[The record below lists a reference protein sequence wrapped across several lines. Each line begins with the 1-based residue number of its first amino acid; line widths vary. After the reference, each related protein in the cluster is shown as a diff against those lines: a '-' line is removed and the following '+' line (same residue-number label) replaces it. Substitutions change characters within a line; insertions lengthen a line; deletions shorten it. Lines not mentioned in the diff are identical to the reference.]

1 MLFFKNKNLQ
11 QKFESVKIM
20 IRRKWRRSAK
30 WQRIGVTV
38 LAMAAIGA
46 VLAAVVLRFM
56 PLHNPK
62 WDKPL
67 ANATAESYRKQLP
80 ALKAKAEND
89 KDAGAIRDFAIA
101 LYVTGQYDD
110 AVFQYNRAIKAS
122 PKDSSLY
129 NNLAN
134 VERDQGHFNEAVDNY
149 NKALSINS
157 QLVTAYVN
165 LANVQIYSQRKLDA
179 GIMTYEHGI
188 DVMPDNAQLRVLL
201 GLAYEQKGKID
212 EAKVQY
218 TKVMA
223 SDPSNQAAK
232 SNLARL
238 NAK

>member
-1 MLFFKNKNLQ
+1 MLFFKKKNLK
-11 QKFESVKIM
+11 QKFDTVRVM
-20 IRRKWRRSAK
+20 ARRKWRRLAK
-30 WQRIGVTV
+30 WQRVGITV
-38 LAMAAIGA
+38 LAMAAVAA

-67 ANATAESYRKQLP
+67 SNATAESYRKQLP
-80 ALKAKAEND
+80 ALKAKADND

-122 PKDSSLY
+122 PKDSALY

-134 VERDQGHFNEAVDNY
+134 VQRDQGHFNDAVTNY

-179 GIMTYEHGI
+179 GIITYEHGI
-188 DVMPDNAQLRVLL
+188 DVMPDNAQLKILL
-201 GLAYEQKGKID
+201 GLAYEQKGKTA
-212 EAKVQY
+212 EAKAQY
-218 TKVMA
+218 QDVLD
-223 SDPSNQAAK
+223 SDPTNQAAK

-238 NAK
+238 NGK